1 MKKKTYPLV
10 YGGKKQQFAR
20 SVVVGNLVFL
30 SGSSGRTIETGD
42 VSSDNVKDQMIVAW
56 NKIKGALEETG
67 SSLENIV
74 KTNIYLKRREDYD
87 IMRQT
92 EKEYWS
98 KYAPALLEEPP
109 ASTFMQPMSLSR
121 PNMLVEIE
129 VIAVIPG
136 K

>member
-1 MKKKTYPLV
+1 MYPLY

-20 SVVVGNLVFL
+20 SVVVGDIVFL
-30 SGSSGRTIETGD
+30 SGSSGRTMETGD
-42 VSSDNVKDQMIVAW
+42 ISSNNLKDQMVVAW
-56 NKIKGALEETG
+56 NKIKGALEEAG

-74 KTNIYLKRREDYD
+74 KTNIYLKNRDDYD
-87 IMRQT
+87 SMRQT

-98 KYAPALLEEPP
+98 KYAPALLEDPP
-109 ASTFMQPMSLSR
+109 ASTFMQPVSLSR

-129 VIAVIPG
+129 VIAVISS